1 MYYIYG
7 VSVPSLLI
15 ESTDSM
21 INAHNHHASILVQIR
36 AMQAAAAAH
45 LQGRL
50 TPKGERRAVYVVM
63 ATLIWHEEIKIIA
76 E

>member
-21 INAHNHHASILVQIR
+21 IIMGVCVVGNHIASLQTMTELEIDKPTLHAGVRVYHLVN
-36 AMQAAAAAH
+36 H
-45 LQGRL
+45 L
-50 TPKGERRAVYVVM
+50 
-63 ATLIWHEEIKIIA
+63 
-76 E
+76 

>member
-21 INAHNHHASILVQIR
+21 IVYSITKSGYKVDS
-36 AMQAAAAAH
+36 
-45 LQGRL
+45 
-50 TPKGERRAVYVVM
+50 E
-63 ATLIWHEEIKIIA
+63 
-76 E
+76 

>member
-21 INAHNHHASILVQIR
+21 IHAEHQLLWEQTTDDRVELEEDARKGVDKPVRVSEKLINA
-36 AMQAAAAAH
+36 
-45 LQGRL
+45 
-50 TPKGERRAVYVVM
+50 
-63 ATLIWHEEIKIIA
+63 
-76 E
+76 

>member
-21 INAHNHHASILVQIR
+21 IELQRNHLDGSFTVLVILQYC
-36 AMQAAAAAH
+36 
-45 LQGRL
+45 
-50 TPKGERRAVYVVM
+50 K
-63 ATLIWHEEIKIIA
+63 
-76 E
+76 

>member
-21 INAHNHHASILVQIR
+21 IIVIPSITVKKLFRNHHIVELD
-36 AMQAAAAAH
+36 AH
-45 LQGRL
+45 TIGN
-50 TPKGERRAVYVVM
+50 KAVY
-63 ATLIWHEEIKIIA
+63 APNRA
-76 E
+76 

>member
-21 INAHNHHASILVQIR
+21 ISACAFLWLLYVLDNVVITGCTDDNLGSVQFQSKCTLSR
-36 AMQAAAAAH
+36 
-45 LQGRL
+45 
-50 TPKGERRAVYVVM
+50 VYVPL
-63 ATLIWHEEIKIIA
+63 A
-76 E
+76 